1 MLNAQETIA
10 AENALVFPSHDLPR
24 DERVAARQAYDAE
37 LDAIVDQFRA
47 YLADA
52 YLSGFN
58 TKVQDA
64 VWNKVREDGGGY
76 ENMEIHY
83 DELADILKLV

>member
-10 AENALVFPSHDLPR
+10 AENALVYPSSDLPR
-24 DERVAARQAYDAE
+24 DEWVAAKQAYNAE
-37 LDAIVDQFRA
+37 VDAIVNQFRE
-47 YLADA
+47 YLANA

-58 TKVQDA
+58 QQVKDA

>member
-1 MLNAQETIA
+1 MLNASEAQA
-10 AENALVFPSHDLPR
+10 AETALQYPASNLPR
-24 DERVAARQAYDAE
+24 DERAE
-37 LDAIVDQFRA
+37 ALRVYREELANVTSQFRA
-47 YLADA
+47 YLADS

-76 ENMEIHY
+76 ENMEIGY